1 MKVYKYGD
9 NVDTDVII
17 PARYLNAPDEKSL
30 ASHCMEDIDTSF
42 ASTVEPGDIIVA
54 GANFGCGSSREHAP
68 LAIKACGVKC
78 VIAPSFARI
87 FYRNAINI
95 GFPILECAEAA
106 EGIQAGDTVS
116 VDFSTGVITDETTGK
131 TYQAAPLPAFVQGI
145 VDNGERCGEMN
156 YKIALIRGDG
166 IGPEVVGEAVKVLE
180 AVGQKFGHSFTYEEV
195 LLGGC
200 ATDAVG
206 KSYPDGTAEKCRACD
221 AVLLGAVGGPKW
233 GSDKP
238 AEQRPE
244 TALLAIRKDLGLYA
258 NLRPAAL
265 RPAMAD
271 ACPLK
276 RETAEKGI
284 DLMMVRELTG
294 GIYFGQRE
302 RYDTPDRGVECAD
315 RMAYSE
321 QEIERIGRRAFEL
334 ASLRRKKVSSV
345 DKANVLETSRLW
357 RSVMHRLAEE
367 YPDVQYE
374 DVLVDNCA
382 MQLVKDPGQ
391 FDVVVTE
398 NMFGDILS
406 DEASMVTG
414 SIGLLPSA
422 SIGDTAPGLYEP
434 IHGSAPDIA
443 GQDKANPIATILS
456 VAMMFRYSFHLAAEA
471 DAVEAAV
478 DAVLAEGWRTPDIAG
493 PGVTP
498 IGTQKMG
505 ELICRHIG

>member
-1 MKVYKYGD
+1 
-9 NVDTDVII
+9 
-17 PARYLNAPDEKSL
+17 
-30 ASHCMEDIDTSF
+30 
-42 ASTVEPGDIIVA
+42 
-54 GANFGCGSSREHAP
+54 
-68 LAIKACGVKC
+68 
-78 VIAPSFARI
+78 
-87 FYRNAINI
+87 
-95 GFPILECAEAA
+95 
-106 EGIQAGDTVS
+106 
-116 VDFSTGVITDETTGK
+116 
-131 TYQAAPLPAFVQGI
+131 
-145 VDNGERCGEMN
+145 MN

-166 IGPEVVGEAVKVLE
+166 IGPEVVDE
-180 AVGQKFGHSFTYEEV
+180 AVGVLNTVAEKFGHQVEYVDV

-206 KSYPDGTAEKCRACD
+206 KSYPDGTAERCKTCD

-233 GSDKP
+233 GADKP

-244 TALLAIRKDLGLYA
+244 TALLALRKDLGLYA
-258 NLRPAAL
+258 NLRPASL
-265 RPAMAD
+265 RPAMTD

-276 RETAEKGI
+276 KETADKGI

-294 GIYFGQRE
+294 GIYFGKRNKYQTEE
-302 RYDTPDRGVECAD
+302 RGMEATDL
-315 RMAYSE
+315 MAYSE

-334 ASLRRKKVSSV
+334 ARLRRGKVSSV

-357 RSVMHRLAEE
+357 RNVMHRLAAE

-382 MQLVKDPGQ
+382 MQLVRDPGQ

-422 SIGDTAPGLYEP
+422 SIGDGAPGLYEP

-456 VAMMFRYSFHLAAEA
+456 VAMMFRYSFQRAAEA
-471 DAVEAAV
+471 NAIERAV
-478 DAVLAEGWRTPDIAG
+478 DAVLVEGWRTPDIAK
-493 PGVTP
+493 PGEKAV
-498 IGTQKMG
+498 GTREMG
-505 ELICRHIG
+505 RLIREKVNMM

>member
-1 MKVYKYGD
+1 
-9 NVDTDVII
+9 
-17 PARYLNAPDEKSL
+17 
-30 ASHCMEDIDTSF
+30 
-42 ASTVEPGDIIVA
+42 
-54 GANFGCGSSREHAP
+54 
-68 LAIKACGVKC
+68 
-78 VIAPSFARI
+78 
-87 FYRNAINI
+87 
-95 GFPILECAEAA
+95 
-106 EGIQAGDTVS
+106 
-116 VDFSTGVITDETTGK
+116 
-131 TYQAAPLPAFVQGI
+131 
-145 VDNGERCGEMN
+145 MN

-166 IGPEVVGEAVKVLE
+166 IGPEVVTEAVKVMD
-180 AVGQKFGHSFTYEEV
+180 AVGQRFGHTFDYTDV

-206 KSYPDGTAEKCRACD
+206 VSYPEGTAEACKACD

-233 GSDKP
+233 DGRP

-258 NLRPAAL
+258 NLRPATL
-265 RPAMAD
+265 RPALAD

-276 RETAEKGI
+276 KETAEKGI

-294 GIYFGQRE
+294 GIYFGKRD
-302 RYDTPDRGVECAD
+302 RYDTEDRGVEATD
-315 RMAYSE
+315 LMAYSE
-321 QEIERIGRRAFEL
+321 MEIERIGRRAFEL
-334 ASLRRKKVSSV
+334 ARLRRKSVASV

-367 YPDVQYE
+367 YSDVEYR

-406 DEASMVTG
+406 DEASMITG

-456 VAMMFRYSFHLAAEA
+456 VAMMFRYSFDLPNEA
-471 DAVEAAV
+471 KAVEEAV
-478 DAVLAEGWRTPDIAG
+478 DAVLAEGWHTADFDGQGDA
-493 PGVTP
+493 
-498 IGTQKMG
+498 IGTKKMG
-505 ELICRHIG
+505 DLIAAKI